1 MLGNCK
7 YEDDCRRLHRTK
19 KQIEGKK
26 YTWFYHNELNV
37 KVGQIITNTPL
48 KKSIF
53 SSLPNLTK
61 AISMEISPAESE
73 AIILLKSKN
82 AELERKIDSLNEM
95 YLEALGT
102 VRLKILESNVQIIFK
117 KSLSDMLNRCDNKCH
132 PEIRWRTGLE
142 NLE

>member
-19 KQIEGKK
+19 KQIEAKK
-26 YTWFYHNELNV
+26 YTWFYHNEFNV

-61 AISMEISPAESE
+61 AISMEISPAESKE
-73 AIILLKSKN
+73 IILLKSKN

-102 VRLKILESNVQIIFK
+102 VRLKILNQMYK
-117 KSLSDMLNRCDNKCH
+117 
-132 PEIRWRTGLE
+132 
-142 NLE
+142 